1 VSSVGGQLGT
11 TQRSRPAGCYG
22 FALTGVEAARELLV
36 EALDD
41 WPALELRHEPT
52 GPGGP
57 ELDSVGPD
65 RAELPLHG
73 GWATIERSPARVVF
87 RLPAAPPA
95 RDLVHPYLAPAAAV
109 AARWAG
115 RESFH
120 AGAVVAGGGA
130 WAVLGDKESGKS
142 TTLAHFALRGLD
154 VVADDLLVIDRDAVL
169 AGPRCIDLREA
180 SAQRL
185 GAGEPLGV
193 VGVRERWRLALGPVA
208 PRVPLRGWITL
219 AWADEVAVEPLRGA
233 ERMLALLPFRSVQ
246 LVPGAPAD
254 LVDFSSLPVLRFAR
268 PRHWDALEP
277 GAERLLAAI
286 G

>member
-1 VSSVGGQLGT
+1 VD
-11 TQRSRPAGCYG
+11 
-22 FALTGVEAARELLV
+22 LLV
-36 EALDD
+36 AAPEA
-41 WPALELRHEPT
+41 WPRLELRHEPP

-65 RAELPLHG
+65 RAELPLQG
-73 GWATIERSPARVVF
+73 GWATIERAPARVTF

-120 AGAVVAGGGA
+120 AGAVIAGGGA

-142 TTLAHFALRGLD
+142 TTLAHLALRGLD
-154 VVADDLLVIDRDAVL
+154 VVADDLLVVDGDAAL
-169 AGPRCIDLREA
+169 AGPRCIDLREG
-180 SAQRL
+180 SADEL

-193 VGVRERWRLALGPVA
+193 VGVRERWRLTLGQVA

-219 AWADEVAVEPLRGA
+219 AWADEVAVEALRGP

-246 LVPGAPAD
+246 LVPGAPGD
-254 LVDFSSLPVLRFAR
+254 LVDLSSLPVLRLSR
-268 PRHWDALEP
+268 PRRWAALDV
-277 GAERLLAAI
+277 AADRLLAAI

>member
-1 VSSVGGQLGT
+1 VT
-11 TQRSRPAGCYG
+11 TPQTSRPSTGCYG
-22 FALTGVEAARELLV
+22 FRLAGVDGAEALLV
-36 EALDD
+36 DAPGD
-41 WPALELRHEPT
+41 WPTLELRHAPP
-52 GPGGP
+52 GPGAP

-73 GWATIERSPARVVF
+73 GWATIERAPARVTF

-120 AGAVVAGGGA
+120 AGAVVAGDGA

-142 TTLAHFALRGLD
+142 TTLAHLALGGHE
-154 VVADDLLVIDRDAVL
+154 VVSDDLLVVDRGGAL

-180 SAQRL
+180 SAGHL
-185 GAGEPLGV
+185 GAGEALGV
-193 VGVRERWRLALGPVA
+193 VGVRERWRLLLGPTA
-208 PRVPLRGWITL
+208 PRTPLRGWITL
-219 AWADEVAVEPLRGA
+219 SWGDEVAVERLRGP

-246 LVPGAPAD
+246 LAPGAPAE
-254 LVDFSSLPVLRFAR
+254 LVDFSSLPVLRLRR
-268 PRHWDALEP
+268 PRRWDALDE
-277 GAERLLAAI
+277 AAARLLEAL